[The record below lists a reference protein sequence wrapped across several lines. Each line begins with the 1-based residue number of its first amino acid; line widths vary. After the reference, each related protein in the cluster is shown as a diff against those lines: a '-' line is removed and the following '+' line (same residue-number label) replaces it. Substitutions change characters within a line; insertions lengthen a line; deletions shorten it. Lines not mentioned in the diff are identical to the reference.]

1 MYRAVVS
8 FNEAKAAQVAARLLS
23 LEGGR
28 MSYMKL
34 IKLLYIV
41 DRRALADWGR
51 PVSTDHYVSMKH
63 GPVLSRVLDLINE
76 GRDPKKSSSP
86 WHDLISAPQG
96 YEVALVATDPPN
108 DELSAAEEGLIDE
121 VQRQH
126 RQRNEWQMVEFVH
139 QFTEWQDPGSTSN
152 PIDYRDILK
161 AVGKTSEEAGQIED
175 ELSAGF
181 QLDHLLAK

>member
-1 MYRAVVS
+1 MYRAMVS

-41 DRRALADWGR
+41 DREALANWGR
-51 PVSTDHYVSMKH
+51 PVSTDNYVSMKR

-96 YEVALVATDPPN
+96 YDVTLVATDPPD
-108 DELSAAEEGLIDE
+108 DELSAAEARLIGE

-126 RQRNEWQMVEFVH
+126 RLRNEWQMVEFVH

-152 PIDYRDILK
+152 PIYYRDILK
-161 AVGKTSEEAGQIED
+161 AVGRTPEETEQIEE
-175 ELSAGF
+175 ELLAGF
-181 QLDHLLAK
+181 RLDRLLAK